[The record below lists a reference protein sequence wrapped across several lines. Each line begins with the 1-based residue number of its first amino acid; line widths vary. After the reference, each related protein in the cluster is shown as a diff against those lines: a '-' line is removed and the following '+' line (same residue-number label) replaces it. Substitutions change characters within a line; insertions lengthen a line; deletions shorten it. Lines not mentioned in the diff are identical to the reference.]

1 MTYTTEY
8 TKGSELIKL
17 TGQILPH
24 FAKWWD
30 KKCQSTLV
38 LEGIEEPSARYL
50 RNSKW
55 FLRDDDGSDCP
66 LFEDFEEGDTSFE
79 LWEDFQAFVTPEMW
93 EAYMNDT
100 PYEHP
105 EVDPEPPQEY
115 LSVHVATLDNKVSLL
130 KREAEDTEQ
139 LVADLET
146 NVQENTISLKRMA
159 DRVEYLEKTFEELQK
174 EPSEDSKK
182 FSEALHAVVHVDG
195 EAVAEALAEAFSK
208 TQEAMKTPKEK
219 MEDLGVVPGA
229 YLAFSVPGCSMYYVE
244 AVEGHSEDYMGTVR
258 IKGAKV
264 TADNGR
270 VEKDYEWLLKVS
282 DVENGNF
289 VVVSEQEFKYALVKA
304 SGIVPES
311 YVMFGDDVTGRISAV
326 GKVSRVE
333 ITNTGSIKI
342 HGDYLTVNSPTE
354 PKEDFFWT
362 NQTQLLQYSVDKTSD
377 GQIVPSSKDV
387 YDEYIEAHGGSEK
400 PLKFSPGD
408 YVKWISRDRK
418 INLYM
423 EVSDVK
429 GFGEATTLG
438 GICITVEDNSAE
450 VRMGVETQYS
460 PEVQEDFQFEK
471 ISRQDFN
478 EAVLESSPL
487 KVGSKM
493 AMWDDAG
500 RLNEDLVCFGEVTKL
515 SINHDTIHVSCE
527 VRNQGKG
534 YFSRVSNRN
543 YTMDMTD
550 LFEIIEHPHHS
561 SGWIPVPIPEEE
573 YQELLKEFVPS
584 VGVEDLSQSSVW
596 VPGMFIEMGTGDY
609 SLPVIGQI
617 EEVWYDHLE
626 EETTIYGEFYQEH
639 SDEHLRSLEV
649 KNNPQEVKSNFYDPK
664 PITKERYIELLE
676 EHLRSR
682 DS

>member
-17 TGQILPH
+17 TGHILPP

-30 KKCQSTLV
+30 KNCQSTLV
-38 LEGIEEPSARYL
+38 LEAVEEPSERYL
-50 RNSKW
+50 RHSKW

-66 LFEDFEEGDTSFE
+66 LFEDFADGDTTYE

-105 EVDPEPPQEY
+105 EVDPEPSQEY
-115 LSVHVATLDNKVSLL
+115 LSDHVAALDGKVSLL

-139 LVADLET
+139 LVEDLET
-146 NVQENTISLKRMA
+146 GVQENTTALKRMA
-159 DRVEYLEKTFEELQK
+159 DRVGYIERTLEELQK

-182 FSEALHAVVHVDG
+182 FSEALHVVAHLDG
-195 EAVAEALAEAFSK
+195 VKFQDAWEEVLSK

-219 MEDLGVVPGA
+219 MEDLGVVPGT
-229 YLAFSVPGCSMYYVE
+229 YLAFSVPGGSMYYVE
-244 AVEGHSEDYMGTVR
+244 AVEERSTEFMCNVL

-264 TADNGR
+264 SADSR
-270 VEKDYEWLLKVS
+270 LVETDYEWVLNVS
-282 DVENGNF
+282 EILNGNF
-289 VVVSEQEFKYALVKA
+289 ILVSEQEFKYALVKA

-311 YVMFGDDVTGRISAV
+311 YVMFGSDSTGRVSAV

-333 ITNTGSIKI
+333 VTNTGHIKI
-342 HGDYLTVNSPTE
+342 HGDYLTTNAPTE
-354 PKEDFFWT
+354 PKENFFLT
-362 NQTQLLQYSVDKTSD
+362 NQEQLLQYSVDKTSN

-387 YDEYIEAHGGSEK
+387 YDDYIVDHGGSGK
-400 PLKFSPGD
+400 SLKFSPGD
-408 YVKWISRDRK
+408 YAKWISRDRK
-418 INLYM
+418 ITLYM
-423 EVSDVK
+423 AIEGVEDCGVYS
-429 GFGEATTLG
+429 TLEG
-438 GICITVEDNSAE
+438 VCVTIKDNSAE
-450 VRMGVETQYS
+450 ARGNVKTQYS
-460 PEVQEDFQFEK
+460 PKVHEDFQFEK

-493 AMWDDAG
+493 AMWDDV
-500 RLNEDLVCFGEVTKL
+500 RKINEDLICFGEVTKL
-515 SINHDTIHVSCE
+515 SISHDTIHVGCE
-527 VRNQGKG
+527 VRNQGNG
-534 YFSRVSNRN
+534 YFSKVSNRN

-561 SGWIPVPIPEEE
+561 TEWIPVPIPEEE

-584 VGVEDLSQSSVW
+584 VGVEDLSQSPVW
-596 VPGMFIEMGTGDY
+596 VPGMFIEMECDEDVPT
-609 SLPVIGQI
+609 IGKI
-617 EEVWYDHLE
+617 EEVHEDFSSNHA
-626 EETTIYGEFYQEH
+626 TIYGTFYQYGT
-639 SDEHLRSLEV
+639 SDTIENLGVRS
-649 KNNPQEVKSNFYDPK
+649 NPQDTSSSYYNPK

-676 EHLRSR
+676 EHLNER
-682 DS
+682 DY